1 MQVPRMPSIL
11 HPMKLQS
18 TPSAAMRERATSIIP
33 SRQVRNTTT
42 TPMREQL
49 LTTNSC

>member
-1 MQVPRMPSIL
+1 MQVPRTLSTL
-11 HPMKLQS
+11 HRTKLRS
-18 TPSAAMRERATSIIP
+18 TPSEAMRERATSIIP